1 MKINLKPFQEDAR
14 QNLMDAVDD
23 ARHNYARRHKPQ
35 IVSFTAAT
43 GAGKTIILTSLVES
57 VFDGDDNYPAQDD
70 AIFIW
75 LSDSPELNEQS
86 RKKFYDYADDFIR
99 GKLVTIA
106 DDTFD
111 AETLEDGK
119 IYFLNTQKL
128 SRTSNLTRHSDFRQF
143 TIWGTLQNTAEE
155 KSARLYLIIDEAHR
169 GAKNRNDATTIM
181 QKFIKGSVDNG
192 LSPLPVV
199 IGVPATIECFE
210 ELVRGAGAAINPYA
224 VSNDAVRAAGLLKD
238 RIIVIYP
245 KDDGDK

>member
-1 MKINLKPFQEDAR
+1 MSFSLR
-14 QNLMDAVDD
+14 CTW
-23 ARHNYARRHKPQ
+23 
-35 IVSFTAAT
+35 IVH
-43 GAGKTIILTSLVES
+43 
-57 VFDGDDNYPAQDD
+57 
-70 AIFIW
+70 
-75 LSDSPELNEQS
+75 S
-86 RKKFYDYADDFIR
+86 R
-99 GKLVTIA
+99 
-106 DDTFD
+106 
-111 AETLEDGK
+111 
-119 IYFLNTQKL
+119 
-128 SRTSNLTRHSDFRQF
+128 
-143 TIWGTLQNTAEE
+143 
-155 KSARLYLIIDEAHR
+155 YLIIDETHR